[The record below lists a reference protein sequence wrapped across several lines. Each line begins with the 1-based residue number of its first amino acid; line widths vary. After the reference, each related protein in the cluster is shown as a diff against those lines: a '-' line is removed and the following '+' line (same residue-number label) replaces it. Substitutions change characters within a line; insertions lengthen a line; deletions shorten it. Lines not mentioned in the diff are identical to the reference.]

1 MKLTVNE
8 AASLLGTT
16 ESAVY
21 RWIKQDAIPC
31 HRVNDSYRFHRA
43 ELLEW
48 ATARGLSI
56 SPSAFPASRR
66 TVDRLNGGFAAA
78 LAAGGVHHDVE
89 ASDRETALRAIV
101 ERMPLLHESDRDLLY
116 EVLLAREALGSTGVG
131 DGIAIPHVRSPV
143 VLPANQPAVILCFL
157 SRPIDFQA
165 IDERPV
171 HTFFSMISLNVRS
184 HLYLL
189 SRLAKALQDPTFKS
203 AILERASADV
213 ILAHAQRLD
222 ASSSLSPEDFSR

>member
-16 ESAVY
+16 EAAIY

-31 HRVNDSYRFHRA
+31 QRVNDSYRFHRA

-48 ATARGLSI
+48 ATSHGLSI

-78 LAAGGVHHDVE
+78 LAAGGVHHNVE
-89 ASDRETALRAIV
+89 GTDRESALRAIV
-101 ERMPLLHESDRDLLY
+101 KRMPLSDEADRDLLFD
-116 EVLLAREALGSTGVG
+116 VLLAREALGSTGVG
-131 DGIAIPHVRSPV
+131 EGIAIPHVRAPV
-143 VLPANQPAVILCFL
+143 VLPANQPAIVLCFL
-157 SRPIDFQA
+157 AQPIEFQA
-165 IDERPV
+165 IDDRPV
-171 HTFFSMISLNVRS
+171 DIFFSMVSVNVRS

-189 SRLAKALQDPTFKS
+189 SRLAKGLQDPAFKS
-203 AILERASADV
+203 AILKRASAEV
-213 ILAHAQRLD
+213 IHAHAQRLD
-222 ASSSLSPEDFSR
+222 TVSSLSPEDL